1 MKKQTI
7 QTLSVVSS
15 AAVLLAG
22 CAVPAPETNVDA
34 PAQAVSAAAPVQ
46 KDSVLELNAAEAKK
60 FDSIANV
67 QGSFSY
73 NQDTV
78 TPADEIFNLFGT
90 VVTGMCAKPG
100 FELENSKADYYVNV
114 GGRIRQSYTVDLK
127 KSEGQTSRTLLCSCS
142 TGPATANAN
151 IVGVKLE
158 SVLSLAEMDED
169 VNTVKVTGSDGYSMA
184 MPLSYALEKQA
195 MVVYKINDQD
205 VPSGTQLWVPGTVA
219 KYFIR
224 DVVDIELTA
233 EESVPEIEQR
243 SEALRAEVAI
253 VNKAENAFAVG
264 DEIAFEGYAD
274 DCGDAIAAVEFSLD
288 GGETWTSCPVEAS
301 AERWVYWHFGYKAET
316 VGSYQL
322 SVRARTVSGK
332 VSPLAATVEF
342 AVE

>member
-1 MKKQTI
+1 M
-7 QTLSVVSS
+7 
-15 AAVLLAG
+15 
-22 CAVPAPETNVDA
+22 
-34 PAQAVSAAAPVQ
+34 
-46 KDSVLELNAAEAKK
+46 LELNAAEAKK